1 MHEKKAMESSKE
13 QYIRFCEQNDSIPI
27 FMQAWWM
34 DAVCEKGEWNVLL
47 YKESG
52 EIRGVLVYYTVK
64 KIGFQFILQPP
75 LTQYNGIW
83 LNYKDNQSE
92 NDKIHFEKKVIKNL
106 IQQLDDLK
114 FSYYN
119 QNYNTNFKNWLPL
132 YWSGF
137 KQTTR
142 YSYQIKDISDPEKC
156 YQNFDYS
163 KQKQIKKCTDSLHTI
178 EINEDEFYDLLVLN
192 YKEKKQEVLFSRNFF
207 KRLYKACIE
216 HQQGKIV
223 AVADKQENIHA
234 ALFIVYDNYTSY
246 DLISAIH
253 PDFKSSGGSTLVV
266 YEAIKQMSKL
276 VKTFDFEGSMD
287 QNIENSFSK
296 FGTEQT
302 AYFNISKS
310 NSFLSKIY
318 FDFFHR

>member
-1 MHEKKAMESSKE
+1 
-13 QYIRFCEQNDSIPI
+13 
-27 FMQAWWM
+27 MQAWWM

-52 EIRGVLVYYTVK
+52 EIRGVLIYFSVK
-64 KIGFQFILQPP
+64 KFGFQFILQPP
-75 LTQYNGIW
+75 LTQFNGIW

-163 KQKQIKKCTDSLHTI
+163 KQKQIKKCIDSLHTI
-178 EINEDEFYDLLVLN
+178 EINDDEFYDLLVLN

-207 KRLYKACIE
+207 KRLYKACMD

-223 AVADKQENIHA
+223 AVADEQENIHA
-234 ALFIVYDNYTSY
+234 ALFIVYDNFISY

-287 QNIENSFSK
+287 QKIENSFSK
-296 FGTEQT
+296 FGTVQT
-302 AYFNISKS
+302 AYFNIAKF
-310 NSFLSKIY
+310 NSFLSKLY

>member
-1 MHEKKAMESSKE
+1 MESSKE
-13 QYIRFCEQNDSIPI
+13 QYIRFCKQNDSIPI

-52 EIRGVLVYYTVK
+52 EIRGVLIYYSVK
-64 KIGFQFILQPP
+64 KFGFQFILQPP
-75 LTQYNGIW
+75 LTQFNGIW

-163 KQKQIKKCTDSLHTI
+163 KQKQIKKCIDSLHTI
-178 EINEDEFYDLLVLN
+178 EINDDEFYDLLVLN

-207 KRLYKACIE
+207 KRLYKACMD

-223 AVADKQENIHA
+223 AVADEQENIHA
-234 ALFIVYDNYTSY
+234 ALFIVYDNFISY

-287 QNIENSFSK
+287 QKIENSFSK
-296 FGTEQT
+296 FGTVQT
-302 AYFNISKS
+302 AYFNIAKF
-310 NSFLSKIY
+310 NSFLSKLY

>member
-1 MHEKKAMESSKE
+1 
-13 QYIRFCEQNDSIPI
+13 
-27 FMQAWWM
+27 MQAWWM

-52 EIRGVLVYYTVK
+52 EIRGVLIYYSVK
-64 KIGFQFILQPP
+64 KFGFHFILQPP
-75 LTQYNGIW
+75 LTQFNGIW

-163 KQKQIKKCTDSLHTI
+163 KQKQIKKCIDSLHTI
-178 EINEDEFYDLLVLN
+178 EINDDEFYDLLVLN

-207 KRLYKACIE
+207 KRLYKACMD

-223 AVADKQENIHA
+223 AVADEQENIHA
-234 ALFIVYDNYTSY
+234 ALFIVYDNFISY

-287 QNIENSFSK
+287 QKIENSFSK
-296 FGTEQT
+296 FGTVQT
-302 AYFNISKS
+302 AYFNIAKF
-310 NSFLSKIY
+310 NSFLSKLY